1 MNPSSTSRDHG
12 IDLAKAVAI
21 FGVIVIHTCAPG
33 SFPIGSFNFLSAVF
47 WGSITRASV
56 PIFFLCSG
64 VLFLNP
70 EKEVSI
76 RRLWSRT
83 ILRIALSLFFCAFAY
98 KLYYL
103 LAGGTVSIGAL
114 LQAVKEVLLF
124 KHEFHLY
131 FLHIILLFYAMLPI
145 VRRFVSHATRT
156 ELRYALGLWFAA
168 GILYPTLRPFW
179 PFSLLA
185 GIPSQWLLNQAYAAM
200 GYGLLGFYLKRYGIS
215 LRASVLFAAGGFA
228 VIFGGTVGMSLYK
241 DAFYA
246 GFLEGMTV
254 GPALLAAGA
263 FGLFLRASEHLR
275 GKGAALVTYLS
286 KASFCVYLVHVFV
299 LNLFTHFGL
308 TAHLFLPVLS
318 IPAVSFCNLGVS
330 LCVYFVLSKIPV
342 VNRWLI

>member
-1 MNPSSTSRDHG
+1 MNTAPANRQHG

-33 SFPIGSFNFLSAVF
+33 SFPLGSFDFFCSVF

-70 EKEVSI
+70 QKELPV
-76 RRLWSRT
+76 RKLYSRY
-83 ILRIALSLFFCAFAY
+83 ILRIAAALFFWAFAY

-103 LAGGTVSIGAL
+103 LAGGTLSLGAL
-114 LQAVKEVLLF
+114 VQAAKEVLLF

-145 VRRFVSHATRT
+145 VRRFVSHASRA
-156 ELRYALGLWFAA
+156 ELRYALVLWFAV

-179 PFSLLA
+179 PFSLLS
-185 GIPSQWLLNQAYAAM
+185 GIPSQWLLSQAYAAM

-215 LRASVLFAAGGFA
+215 LRASILSAAAGFSI
-228 VIFGGTVGMSLYK
+228 VFGGTVGMSLFTG
-241 DAFYA
+241 AFYA
-246 GFLEGMTV
+246 GFFEGMTV

-263 FGLFLRASEHLR
+263 FGLFLHASEHLR

-299 LNLFTHFGL
+299 LNVFTHFGI
-308 TAHLFLPVLS
+308 TAHLFLPALS
-318 IPAVSFCNLGVS
+318 IPVVSVCNLGVS